1 MKELVNSFETSGNGF
16 WITSS
21 SVDTDKIVIANILNK
36 NHWCHYGKVLADANK
51 WSNHE
56 NFWPNCKHMAWL
68 IIAKTDFSKGLPEA
82 LYLLKRWGGRGEGE
96 TFFTHLNHRAP
107 NQKPSKNRGE
117 LQTFLCVFCV
127 LVSRPIIR

>member
-1 MKELVNSFETSGNGF
+1 MKELVNSFETRGNGF

-56 NFWPNCKHMAWL
+56 NFWPNCKHMTWL
-68 IIAKTDFSKGLPEA
+68 IIAKTDFSKGLLEA
-82 LYLLKRWGGRGEGE
+82 LYLLKRWGWKEGRG
-96 TFFTHLNHRAP
+96 RC
-107 NQKPSKNRGE
+107 
-117 LQTFLCVFCV
+117 FLPTSIIEHPTKSVARIEVNCRHFYVFSV
-127 LVSRPIIR
+127 FWFQGQ